1 MAIRTDWHR
10 VVAFAGVG
18 EYAATL
24 PKGSH
29 VLIQGTLRSRE
40 YEKDGVKQRAF
51 ELRADTI
58 GKLDRVVRKQ
68 NGDPI
73 RIPSDRASRSPSQ
86 LSSGYRTSRQ
96 QGRSRCA
103 TQSLVL
109 CEFSRNVTDPFIP
122 TQAETANVF

>member
-1 MAIRTDWHR
+1 MTTLSVATKESWKDGNGEWRSRTDWHR

-40 YEKDGVKQRAF
+40 YEKDGVKRCVF

-58 GKLDRVVRKQ
+58 GKLDRAVRKQ
-68 NGDPI
+68 NGDPE
-73 RIPSDRASRSPSQ
+73 PD
-86 LSSGYRTSRQ
+86 
-96 QGRSRCA
+96 
-103 TQSLVL
+103 
-109 CEFSRNVTDPFIP
+109 
-122 TQAETANVF
+122 AE